1 MAQVNVTIKVKINN
15 CLFIIVI
22 TIYHVFP
29 FVSVRTMMGELFP
42 TLESDLDAFL
52 TYAEKQD
59 GM

>member
-1 MAQVNVTIKVKINN
+1 MYVSLLVTIVYYYDYY
-15 CLFIIVI
+15 
-22 TIYHVFP
+22 IYHVFP
-29 FVSVRTMMGELFP
+29 FVSVREMMGELFP